1 MYAAFVLQLCI
12 LRLFILKTEGQT
24 IYKKKIIAK
33 LQNSNQNCLSWVSL
47 IGL

>member
-24 IYKKKIIAK
+24 IYKKNSLQSYKTQIKIAYP
-33 LQNSNQNCLSWVSL
+33 
-47 IGL
+47 GLA